1 MEINLS
7 EVKLL
12 LISNANSIS
21 DIEDA
26 IGDILSE
33 EDLEQTKKYLFEYYK
48 SKMVFLS
55 DFKKDYSKR
64 ILLGL
69 KDLIDDNKLKNNEKK
84 VFSTV
89 NFDKIILETPKIE
102 KGIGKENYTRILNTI
117 NDEHPVVRDKV
128 KNMTI
133 KDYQIDGVVEIEI
146 SKMDIVLENGY
157 LDLNKVKDVL
167 SKLKSKNIIYHL
179 TADSLEKEQKQKVFL
194 LQDSYKEISVDDM
207 LGIEKIPI
215 IKKTK
220 LEEKQKKKK
229 KDKKRKSKKNGFL
242 DIKSILF
249 LILFAYTLT
258 IGIIFMLN

>member
-1 MEINLS
+1 
-7 EVKLL
+7 
-12 LISNANSIS
+12 
-21 DIEDA
+21 
-26 IGDILSE
+26 
-33 EDLEQTKKYLFEYYK
+33 
-48 SKMVFLS
+48 
-55 DFKKDYSKR
+55 
-64 ILLGL
+64 
-69 KDLIDDNKLKNNEKK
+69 
-84 VFSTV
+84 
-89 NFDKIILETPKIE
+89 
-102 KGIGKENYTRILNTI
+102 
-117 NDEHPVVRDKV
+117 
-128 KNMTI
+128 MTI

-194 LQDSYKEISVDDM
+194 LQDSYKEIGVDDM

-220 LEEKQKKKK
+220 LEEKQKKKE
-229 KDKKRKSKKNGFL
+229 KKRKSKKNGFL

>member
-1 MEINLS
+1 MEEALEILWTYARREAIDCNGKVVIPTINQS
-7 EVKLL
+7 IAAIR
-12 LISNANSIS
+12 LIIR
-21 DIEDA
+21 
-26 IGDILSE
+26 
-33 EDLEQTKKYLFEYYK
+33 LEGA
-48 SKMVFLS
+48 
-55 DFKKDYSKR
+55 R
-64 ILLGL
+64 
-69 KDLIDDNKLKNNEKK
+69 KNNEKK

-102 KGIGKENYTRILNTI
+102 KGIGKENYTRILNII

-194 LQDSYKEISVDDM
+194 LQDSYKEIGVDDM

-229 KDKKRKSKKNGFL
+229 KEKKRKFKKNGFL